1 MLGKTL
7 EDKMAKVTLKKKTYC
22 VVCPTWEIKR
32 PEQCSNTIK
41 NSKKTLYFCTKKCK
55 ERYTKSPEKFS

>member
-1 MLGKTL
+1 
-7 EDKMAKVTLKKKTYC
+7 MAKVTLKKKTYC